1 MALIYSRLGYG
12 DTTSSSPIST
22 CRDHNLKN
30 MTFSK
35 SLHFVPRE
43 FELGELKRCFQT
55 ALKEV
60 FPQDAT
66 VSIHIRNTLQDGT
79 QHATESK
86 DLDELSKIC
95 DLSAQETQIQIVFYA
110 RPDLYKA
117 GFDAMVL
124 VSVSSGDIVMSFM
137 AATSDCLTSLIG
149 SVVGALRL
157 QKSEKDSISSP
168 PSFWDDLDALQQRVA
183 VLEKARDAQG
193 QRLTCFL
200 SLRFEEKSR
209 AYAEKLKKLLAL
221 LHVGVITGEGYEPKT
236 IQSKVSG
243 RLDQGIDFHI
253 MLITANGQSTWQ
265 RDEMAKTQG
274 TKGTQD
280 TKVFLI
286 LLLEDGAEFE
296 QGIYGDH
303 EFIPFPKGRIAEAF
317 LPLLE
322 GIRYIERSRI
332 NGMENGS

>member
-1 MALIYSRLGYG
+1 
-12 DTTSSSPIST
+12 
-22 CRDHNLKN
+22 

-60 FPQDAT
+60 FPPDAT
-66 VSIHIRNTLQDGT
+66 VHIRICNTLQDGT
-79 QHATESK
+79 RHAAESK
-86 DLDELSKIC
+86 DFNELSKVC
-95 DLSAQETQIQIVFYA
+95 DLSVQGSQIQIAFYA
-110 RPDLYKA
+110 RQDSYKT
-117 GFDAMVL
+117 GFDAMV
-124 VSVSSGDIVMSFM
+124 VMSIPSGDIVMDFM
-137 AATSDCLTSLIG
+137 AETSDCLTALIG
-149 SVVGALRL
+149 SVEDVLRL
-157 QKSEKDSISSP
+157 QKSEKDSIPSP
-168 PSFWDDLDALQQRVA
+168 PSFWDDLDMLQQRVA
-183 VLEKARDAQG
+183 VLEKARDAQS

-209 AYAEKLKKLLAL
+209 AHAEKIKKLLAL
-221 LHVGVITGEGYEPKT
+221 LNVGVITGEGYEPKT
-236 IQSKVSG
+236 IQAKVSG

-265 RDEMAKTQG
+265 RDEMARTQG
-274 TKGTQD
+274 TKA
-280 TKVFLI
+280 FLI
-286 LLLEDGAEFE
+286 LLLEEGAEFE
-296 QGIYGDH
+296 KGIYGDH

-322 GIRYIERSRI
+322 GIRYIERSLI